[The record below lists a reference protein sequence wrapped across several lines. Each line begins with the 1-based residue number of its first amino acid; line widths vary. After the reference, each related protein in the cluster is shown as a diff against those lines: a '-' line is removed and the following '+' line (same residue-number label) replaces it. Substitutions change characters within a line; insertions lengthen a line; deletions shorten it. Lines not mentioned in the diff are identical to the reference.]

1 VKLVDYIGDG
11 GNAIRLLFM
20 DCDQPKYDMQSFL
33 DEIEVSRPEDY
44 YQLIALFDR
53 AKKNGI
59 VPNAQKTKPLHGNHA
74 KPLWE
79 FCARGGS
86 RVFWFFDKNN
96 NSIVVCTHGFIAKNR
111 HDHKKDIVRAQER
124 RELYYHMQSGPSA
137 VSKR

>member
-1 VKLVDYIGDG
+1 VKLVEYIGDG

-33 DEIEVSRPEDY
+33 EEIEVSRSEDY
-44 YQLIALFDR
+44 NQLIALFDR

-59 VPNAQKTKPLHGNHA
+59 VPNAQKTKPLHGSRA

-96 NSIVVCTHGFIAKNR
+96 NCVVICTHGFIAKNS
-111 HDHKKDIVRAQER
+111 HDHKKDIERAQER
-124 RELYYHMQSGPSA
+124 RELYYRMRPGPSPDA
-137 VSKR
+137 NR